1 MYTNRDLST
10 IKEMRYKYFLF
21 DWDGSLADTLPIWFE
36 GFKKVFARHGIEVTN
51 DTIGNEVIG
60 DWDGPQRLGVKNSED
75 FFNEV
80 EAEVI
85 DKLNSVSLNPGAL
98 ELLKKIKME
107 GGKIGIITASRKRW
121 VKTALRNNGLRD
133 LVDVF
138 LGKEDVEFVKPHPE
152 AIEKALRHM
161 DGKPEEALMVGDN
174 GKDIMAGK
182 RAGVKTGLY
191 FPKRYEEFYGKDG
204 QTNFGPTYMIEDFG
218 EMEKFL

>member
-1 MYTNRDLST
+1 MN
-10 IKEMRYKYFLF
+10 YKYFLF

-36 GFKKVFARHGIEVTN
+36 GFKKVFAKHDIKVTN

-60 DWDGPQRLGVKNSED
+60 DWDGPQRLGITNNES
-75 FFNEV
+75 FFDEV

-85 DKLNSVSLNPGAL
+85 DKLNSVKLNSGAL
-98 ELLKKIKME
+98 DLLKQIKTK
-107 GGKIGIITASRKRW
+107 GGKIAVVTASRKRW

-138 LGKEDVEFVKPHPE
+138 LGMEDVEFVKPHPE
-152 AIEKALRHM
+152 AIEKALRLM
-161 DGKPEEALMVGDN
+161 GGKPEEALMVGDN

-191 FPKRYEEFYGKDG
+191 FPPRYQEFYGKDG
-204 QTNFGPTYMIEDFG
+204 QKNFGPTYVIEDFV
-218 EMEKFL
+218 EMEKFLD